1 MARAAGT
8 GYATIVR
15 YRSALLGLLAP
26 LVVLSGCSG
35 VSTGTGAGGD
45 GGASSGAGDD
55 TAAPVPSAAPADA
68 GSTGSEPPP
77 TSSGVTYPS
86 SNLGWKPRRG
96 TARGDTIPNVRLPGF
111 RANDTTP
118 TTIAMED
125 FYDPTR
131 KTHDAIVVTAVS
143 TWDTYSKTLLPR
155 ALASKPRVRVLSVL
169 GEAQSPGRAA
179 TMADLTGWRGQHPG
193 AAHMLDAAFA
203 TFGAAFDQAAVPLVM
218 VVAAQSME
226 ICTSAVGLPS
236 DADLAADIERCIG
249 P

>member
-1 MARAAGT
+1 MAWLADT
-8 GYATIVR
+8 SYATIVR
-15 YRSALLGLLAP
+15 SRSALLGLLTS
-26 LVVLSGCSG
+26 LVVVSGCSG

-45 GGASSGAGDD
+45 GGASNGSGDD
-55 TAAPVPSAAPADA
+55 TTTAVPSTEPADGGGA
-68 GSTGSEPPP
+68 GSAPPP
-77 TSSGVTYPS
+77 AQSGVTYPS

-96 TARGDTIPNVRLPGF
+96 TARGDTIPNVRLAGF
-111 RANDTTP
+111 RANDSTP

-125 FYDPTR
+125 FYDPNR
-131 KTHDAIVVTAVS
+131 NTHDAIVVAAVS
-143 TWDTYSKTLLPR
+143 TWDPYSKTLLPR

-169 GEAQSPGRAA
+169 GEAQSPGRPAA
-179 TMADLTGWRGQHPG
+179 MADLTTWRGQHPN
-193 AAHMLDAAFA
+193 ATHMLDASFA

-236 DADLAADIERCIG
+236 DADLAADIERCIA

>member
-1 MARAAGT
+1 MAGT
-8 GYATIVR
+8 SYATIVR
-15 YRSALLGLLAP
+15 SRSALFGLLTSF
-26 LVVLSGCSG
+26 VVLSGCSG

-45 GGASSGAGDD
+45 GGASNGSGDD
-55 TAAPVPSAAPADA
+55 PAAAPVPSAAPVD
-68 GSTGSEPPP
+68 GDGTGSAPP
-77 TSSGVTYPS
+77 SAQSGVTYPS

-125 FYDPTR
+125 FYDPNR
-131 KTHDAIVVTAVS
+131 KNLDAIVVTAVS
-143 TWDTYSKTLLPR
+143 SWDPYSKTLLPR

-169 GEAQSPGRAA
+169 GEAQSPGRPAA
-179 TMADLTGWRGQHPG
+179 MADLTTWRGQHPN
-193 AAHMLDAAFA
+193 ATHMLDAGFA

-218 VVAAQSME
+218 VVAARTME

-236 DADLAADIERCIG
+236 DADLAADVERCIG